1 MLRHLQGSFPRR
13 GGALNERDKVSI
25 EGEQVLRPVFL
36 FGQKMYLGIDFLIT
50 SELKLY
56 LIEVNVGLPGGA
68 HEYHL
73 THLVHFGKPSD
84 IFRRIDWTTRKV
96 YGKTFRDYLD
106 SLPFMESLKPFK
118 IWMDGMGSFPNS
130 FHPGLRL
137 EDKWNQYQLLK
148 VMAPM
153 PETIAFD
160 PEDMVGADRFIERK
174 KKVVLKRRV
183 GRGGRDLQIISEPS
197 ELWKLNLIPHRYLLQ
212 EYVESKIHG
221 YTLSVR
227 SVALG
232 GEFMCMYANLSP
244 RSTSNHGILTF
255 VSSGN
260 PFGLIEKDFKTELFN
275 QKSWEAE
282 IWFGENEPQYLRH
295 NLYEEEVAK
304 TSLLIPEPFLRTIK
318 DLSIKVERFY
328 EGLNLSS
335 LPKACF
341 EE

>member
-1 MLRHLQGSFPRR
+1 
-13 GGALNERDKVSI
+13 
-25 EGEQVLRPVFL
+25 
-36 FGQKMYLGIDFLIT
+36 MYIGIDFLIT
-50 SELKLY
+50 SGLKLY
-56 LIEVNVGLPGGA
+56 LAEVNVGLPGGA

-84 IFRRIDWTTRKV
+84 IFRRIESTSRKV
-96 YGKTFRDYLD
+96 YGKTFKDYLH
-106 SLPFMESLKPFK
+106 SLPFIEALKPFK
-118 IWMDGMGSFPNS
+118 TWMDGMGPFPKT

-148 VMAPM
+148 SIAPM
-153 PETIAFD
+153 PETMVLG
-160 PEDMVGADRFIERK
+160 PEDVAGASRFIERQ
-174 KKVVLKRRV
+174 KKVVLKHRV

-197 ELWKLNLIPHRYLLQ
+197 SFWKLNLISNHYLLQ
-212 EYVESKIHG
+212 EYVESKIDG
-221 YTLSVR
+221 YSLSVR
-227 SVALG
+227 SVAFG

-260 PFGLIEKDFKTELFN
+260 PFGLSAKSFKTESFN

-304 TSLLIPEPFLRTIK
+304 ATLIIPEPLLGTIK
-318 DLSIKVERFY
+318 ELSVKIERLYDGLDLF
-328 EGLNLSS
+328 S
-335 LPKACF
+335 LPRGCF